1 MACFV
6 DYAQTSREWGCPEVF
21 SGWPFCILLQRGA
34 CNRRAVGIDVKN
46 DAGNM
51 DELAITYDAVGAPQA
66 SNIDATE
73 IADVVLTMRGRVKRN
88 SQQAYNDYAVVS
100 LLAQTF
106 SSGKVIVVS

>member
-1 MACFV
+1 MV
-6 DYAQTSREWGCPEVF
+6 
-21 SGWPFCILLQRGA
+21 QRGA

-73 IADVVLTMRGRVKRN
+73 IADVVLTMGWNTGAARKTKQPTGL
-88 SQQAYNDYAVVS
+88 Q
-100 LLAQTF
+100 
-106 SSGKVIVVS
+106 

>member
-21 SGWPFCILLQRGA
+21 SGCPFCLLLQREA

-73 IADVVLTMRGRVKRN
+73 IADVVLTMGWNTGAARKTKQPTGL
-88 SQQAYNDYAVVS
+88 Q
-100 LLAQTF
+100 
-106 SSGKVIVVS
+106 

>member
-1 MACFV
+1 MHKQAESGAAQRFSLGGLFV
-6 DYAQTSREWGCPEVF
+6 YWC
-21 SGWPFCILLQRGA
+21 SGGA

-88 SQQAYNDYAVVS
+88 SQQAYNDYAAVS